1 MKWIKVTLVTIGLII
16 LSSCAKTAYISDVIL
31 NEVEAGEV
39 EVNGEIAISDF
50 QRVEDDSWLMPR
62 PSLEYADE
70 TPFPDEIAY
79 KEFLELEKEVLEK
92 LKAHDMDTSHMY
104 LMLDEDD
111 FIVMWDSALGKVY
124 TYDMEKDY
132 LQLVLETD
140 TTENYNRDEFTGKVY
155 FTATT
160 NGDKLCL
167 TKENVLYI
175 YDKDGKQIA
184 AKTFPEHFEIYSLGK
199 RFLQLHNGDEIY
211 FYFYDD
217 ESLKSFDGSE
227 FLYAYYKDYYIS
239 HKDNGIYAIDIINEK
254 LYSYESEE
262 IEDTN
267 EFDDGRFLVL
277 PGRDLV
283 RIFDFEKPQN
293 TKEFKIE
300 LPEL

>member
-1 MKWIKVTLVTIGLII
+1 MKWIKVTLVTMGLII
-16 LSSCAKTAYISDVIL
+16 LSSCAKTAYISDLIL

-50 QRVEDDSWLMPR
+50 QRVEDDSWLVPR
-62 PSLEYADE
+62 PSLEYAED

-79 KEFLELEKEVLEK
+79 KEFLELEEEVLEK

-104 LMLDEDD
+104 LMLNEDN

-140 TTENYNRDEFTGKVY
+140 TTENYNHGEFTDKVY

-184 AKTFPEHFEIYSLGK
+184 VKTFPENFEIYSIGK

-227 FLYAYYKDYYIS
+227 FLAAYYKDYYIS
-239 HKDNGIYAIDIINEK
+239 QKDDFIYAIDIINEK

-293 TKEFKIE
+293 TKEFQIE